1 MSESIDEYLEA
12 IYVLSR
18 EGQAVGTNELSR
30 HLDIKPASATEMLKK
45 LAQKGYIEYSPYQG
59 VTLTGAGF
67 QYGRKMVR
75 KHRLLERF
83 LHDVLKIGNDRVH
96 KYACEMEHSLSDDV
110 ERSICQTLKKSDTC
124 PDDAQTIPP
133 CDFQFA
139 TCQECRNTETQDL
152 ADQERRKENLVSL
165 CSMAESK
172 AGKIVFIR
180 GGRQMVQRLLDM
192 GLTPGSR
199 VKMLRSAP
207 FRGPVEI
214 EVRGSHLMLGQQI
227 ASKIF
232 VEKGP

>member
-18 EGQAVGTNELSR
+18 EGQKVSTNELSR
-30 HLDIKPASATEMLKK
+30 HLEIKPASATEMLKK
-45 LAQKGYIEYSPYQG
+45 LDQKGYIKYSPYQG
-59 VTLTGAGF
+59 VTLTKAGN

-96 KYACEMEHSLSDDV
+96 KYACKMEHTLSDDV
-110 ERSICQTLKKSDTC
+110 ERSICQTLKRSDTC
-124 PDDAQTIPP
+124 PDDAQAIPP
-133 CDFQFA
+133 CDFQFS
-139 TCQECRNTETQDL
+139 TCQECRDTETESL
-152 ADQERRKENLVSL
+152 SDQKRRKENLISL
-165 CSMAESK
+165 CALPERK

-180 GGRQMVQRLLDM
+180 GGRQVVQRLLDM

-207 FRGPVEI
+207 FKGPVEI
-214 EVRGSHLMLGQQI
+214 DVRGSRLMLGQQI
-227 ASKIF
+227 ASQIF
-232 VEKGP
+232 VEKGS